1 MINRLYVIRC
11 ESPNK
16 WYVGVTTR
24 LPWERLAEHLNGEG
38 SRWTREHGV
47 SCMVFS
53 VIVPNAFANK
63 LESQMTAYLMARF
76 GWANVRGG
84 DHMYCGTDRTYRF
97 WLPVEFRKG
106 SFRDILKLREGSV
119 THLGP
124 ELGRLV
130 DLFRRFRHAKHA
142 NHLHTEALA

>member
-11 ESPNK
+11 HTLNH
-16 WYVGVTTR
+16 WYVGTTTR
-24 LPWERLAEHLNGEG
+24 FPWERLAEHLNGTG
-38 SRWTREHGV
+38 SRWTKLHGV

-53 VIVPNAFANK
+53 VIVPNGAAIR

-84 DHMYCGTDRTYRF
+84 DHMYCGKDRTYRF
-97 WLPVEFRKG
+97 WLPPEFRKG

-130 DLFRRFRHAKHA
+130 HFFRRFRNAEHA
-142 NHLHTEALA
+142 NHLHAQPLA